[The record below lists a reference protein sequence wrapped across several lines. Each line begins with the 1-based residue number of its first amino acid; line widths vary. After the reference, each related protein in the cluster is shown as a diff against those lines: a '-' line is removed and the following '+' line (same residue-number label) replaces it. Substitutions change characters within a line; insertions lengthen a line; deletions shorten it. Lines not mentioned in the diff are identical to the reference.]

1 MPNTIHS
8 DFNPYI
14 ETFGLLGEIE
24 DLDLQKE
31 YIIQECNA
39 FGIQGDVFYDRYCKI
54 YIDYTKAF
62 NKYKKNFS
70 NSLFKSHFKSQVPI
84 IVGILLINNNKH
96 LSTFEGLTVEA
107 IRDQALKLF
116 KEKLAVDITNIDYNS
131 LDDLFSL
138 LDIDSL
144 DEHDKWELM
153 KLMRRPVDY
162 LQEIDVIISDNIA
175 AYEKALSAV
184 KDRLKPYITRYHQCV
199 KDKKVGNFTLEG
211 VIDDIQ
217 VRPSLAM
224 PFALSFFG
232 TEGMFGLLTPYL
244 VKSNDNDLY
253 ADHQELIKA
262 LKALGDKSRLE
273 ILMRIKDKPQYNLQ
287 IAKDMGLTPATM
299 SHHISVLVTNQ
310 MVKIDKQEG
319 KIYYSIDNEA
329 VMKLIGKLQ
338 ETLL

>member
-1 MPNTIHS
+1 MPNSIHN

-24 DLDLQKE
+24 DLDLQKQ

-39 FGIQGDVFYDRYCKI
+39 FGIQGDMFYDRYCKI
-54 YIDYTKAF
+54 YIDYTRAF
-62 NKYKKNFS
+62 NKHKKNIS
-70 NSLFKSHFKSQVPI
+70 NSLFKSNFKSQVPI

-96 LSTFEGLTVEA
+96 YSTFEGLTDETL
-107 IRDQALKLF
+107 RDQALKLF
-116 KEKLAVDITNIDYNS
+116 KDKLGVDITNINYNS

-138 LDIDSL
+138 LDISTL

-153 KLMRRPVDY
+153 KLMRRPIDY
-162 LQEIDVIISDNIA
+162 LQEINAIISDNIP
-175 AYEKALSAV
+175 AYEKAIGAV
-184 KDRLKPYITRYHQCV
+184 KDRLKPYITRYQQCV

-211 VIDDIQ
+211 VLGDFEI
-217 VRPSLAM
+217 RPSLAM
-224 PFALSFFG
+224 PFAISFLG
-232 TEGMFGLLTPYL
+232 SESIFGLLTPYL
-244 VKSNDNDLY
+244 AKNTGNDLY
-253 ADHQELIKA
+253 ADNQELIKA
-262 LKALGDKSRLE
+262 LKAIGDKSRLE
-273 ILMRIKDKPQYNLQ
+273 ILMRIKYKPQYNLQ

-338 ETLL
+338 EILL